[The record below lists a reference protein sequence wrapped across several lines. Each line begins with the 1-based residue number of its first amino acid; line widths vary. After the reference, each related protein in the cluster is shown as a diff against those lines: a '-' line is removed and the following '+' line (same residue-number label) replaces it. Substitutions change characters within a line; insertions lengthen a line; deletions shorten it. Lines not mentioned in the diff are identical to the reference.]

1 MYELQNRME
10 AGPLF
15 VLAVA
20 PGIFWMYYFY
30 KKDRCEPEPL
40 ALIVRMFVLGIL
52 VTIPA
57 AAIENAISLFLIE
70 TSFFGIFYLY
80 PAALVENVVEIFLVI
95 LVAPVVEESSK
106 YLAVRRTVYLDAEFD
121 QPIDGIV
128 YAAAVALGF
137 ATLENVIYVFSA
149 LMMSVPVAIS
159 TGLVR
164 AVLSVP
170 GHALFAVMWGY
181 ALGYAKF
188 MPESQRRRVLM
199 GGVALAIF
207 FHGVFNFLVLTNI
220 GFAILAIIVIPLM
233 WLVVWKKIDS
243 ALNECT
249 YRR

>member
-1 MYELQNRME
+1 MV
-10 AGPLF
+10 AGTLF

-20 PGIFWMYYFY
+20 PGLFWMYYFY

-80 PAALVENVVEIFLVI
+80 PAALVENVVEIFLIV
-95 LVAPVVEESSK
+95 LVAPVVEEFSK
-106 YLAVRRTVYLDAEFD
+106 YLAVRRTVYRDAEFD

-149 LMMSVPVAIS
+149 LMMSVPIAIS

-181 ALGYAKF
+181 ALGYEKF
-188 MPESQRRRVLM
+188 MPESQRSRIII
-199 GGVALAIF
+199 GGLLLAIF
-207 FHGVFNFLVLTNI
+207 FHGLFNFLVLTNI
-220 GFAILAIIVIPLM
+220 GFAVLAIVVVPLL
-233 WLVVWKKIDS
+233 WVLVWKKIDS